1 MPSIPE
7 NYLFLLAG
15 LALGLLFGW
24 LLGRRSAGTIA
35 DPSFELPPAIPTTPQ
50 AESAA
55 IKLVVNGNTVEVP
68 PEAMADIQGFIQ
80 SGNKIEAIKCLRE
93 ATGLNL
99 AAAKSVVESLEK
111 VI

>member
-1 MPSIPE
+1 MSSIPA
-7 NYLFLLAG
+7 NYQFLLAG

-24 LLGRRSAGTIA
+24 LLGRWSAGGQA
-35 DPSFELPPAIPTTPQ
+35 APSIEVPASNPAH
-50 AESAA
+50 AEHGAA

-68 PEAMADIQGFIQ
+68 SDAMADIQGFIQ
-80 SGNKIEAIKCLRE
+80 SNQKIEAIKRLRL

-111 VI
+111 LIA

>member
-1 MPSIPE
+1 MSSIPE
-7 NYLFLLAG
+7 NYQFLLAG

-24 LLGRRSAGTIA
+24 LLGRRSALNQA
-35 DPSFELPPAIPTTPQ
+35 APVFEAPSSIQAPAEQ
-50 AESAA
+50 GAA

-68 PEAMADIQGFIQ
+68 TDAMADIQGLIQ
-80 SGNKIEAIKCLRE
+80 SGQKIDAIKRLRT

-111 VI
+111 VIG

>member
-1 MPSIPE
+1 MSSIPE

-24 LLGRRSAGTIA
+24 LLGRRSAQAGPSLEVVPVSPA
-35 DPSFELPPAIPTTPQ
+35 DPQ
-50 AESAA
+50 AEGAA

-68 PEAMADIQGFIQ
+68 TAAMSEIQGFIQ
-80 SGNKIEAIKCLRE
+80 SGQKIDAIKCLRE

-111 VI
+111 VIG